1 MKLQTIAMSG
11 RSRFSRTRGF
21 SLIELMIAMLLG
33 LIVISG
39 VTSVFLAAQETY
51 RSNEALGD
59 VQDSSRIAFELISRD
74 VRDAGLTACNN
85 NGRVANV
92 LNNKATDWY
101 ADWDN
106 ALHGYDAGF
115 ASDGS
120 AVTQTDPAVTTGT
133 TAAQRVAGTDSL
145 QVLSAGGMGLT
156 VADTPAGPA
165 ANFKLNETTNDL
177 ISGDIIVV
185 CDPDHATMV
194 QITMIGGSSVTL
206 VHNKGSA
213 TAPGNCSKG
222 LGYPTTCTTNG
233 NPYTFNKNSQIAKLT
248 AADWYIGNN
257 PDGGRSLYR
266 ASLSTS
272 GAANVSTTSQEM
284 IRNVWDMQITYL
296 QPGATA
302 FVAADAITNW
312 ATVTAAR
319 ITLTVRS
326 TDQRAGTDKKPLERS
341 FTSTTTVRNRVL

>member
-1 MKLQTIAMSG
+1 MKLQTIAIPG
-11 RSRFSRTRGF
+11 RSSFSRTRGF

-39 VTSVFLAAQETY
+39 VTSVFLAVQETY

-120 AVTQTDPAVTTGT
+120 AVTQADPGVTTGT
-133 TAAQRVAGTDSL
+133 AAAQRVAGTDSL

-177 ISGDIIVV
+177 TSGDIIVV

-194 QITMIGGSSVTL
+194 QITMVGGSSVTL
-206 VHNKGSA
+206 VHNSGSA

-272 GAANVSTTSQEM
+272 GANVSTTSQEM

-302 FVAADAITNW
+302 FVAADSITNW

-326 TDQRAGTDKKPLERS
+326 TDQRAGTDNKPLERS